1 MSRSLFLSAAISV
14 CIASPVRAAPAPGAV
29 RIDVEFLADGRC
41 AVAAEGD
48 SVHAKV
54 TYLPPPAS
62 GRRCAIPPSPKG
74 KPVDLTVRL
83 PRGAV
88 RGGYDFPRLT
98 WIEQDSGWIGT
109 AALPAAPAFVSVPQ
123 SGTATLE
130 WWRQAFAPP
139 TRSTPF
145 GWNFYGWFMFSAA
158 FIGVYFVWARRMARR
173 DTARRLP

>member
-1 MSRSLFLSAAISV
+1 MSRRALPSAVISV
-14 CIASPVRAAPAPGAV
+14 CLASPAVTGAAPGAV

-41 AVAAEGD
+41 AVAAEGEG
-48 SVHAKV
+48 VHANV
-54 TYLPPPAS
+54 IYLPPPAS

-74 KPVDLTVRL
+74 RPVDLTVRL
-83 PRGAV
+83 PHSAAP
-88 RGGYDFPRLT
+88 GGYDFPRLT
-98 WIEQDSGWIGT
+98 WVEQDSGWIGT

-173 DTARRLP
+173 DAARRLP